1 MAFASSCDRTGDP
14 KIENKHRTKS
24 RTLFIHSPHHDRR
37 NLIVSTVNHSPKP
50 TNDDA
55 FYKKL
60 FGQLTQDKKRDND
73 LSLIALGPIISGLIL
88 ESHFEPD
95 RLTEKAL
102 RRILGR
108 IFDALFSPL

>member
-1 MAFASSCDRTGDP
+1 MGREKKKEGTILRSSPRSSGQT
-14 KIENKHRTKS
+14 S
-24 RTLFIHSPHHDRR
+24 RVPTRESKERLRKA
-37 NLIVSTVNHSPKP
+37 LELPKP

-73 LSLIALGPIISGLIL
+73 LSLIALGPIISGLVF

-108 IFDALFSPL
+108 IFDALFPARSRQT